1 MFSCISSFHSTIIL
15 PTTSDNWMPSII
27 IIQVLFLG
35 NASVGNVLGQVTWT
49 TDRADVHAGSL
60 SGVTSVR
67 HWRKQVWTQ
76 RQAERQW
83 SNNTGLNGG
92 PRAGVGPEG
101 LSQTEARGWA
111 FLPYIIRSVG
121 ASHLGEGRELCIR
134 QLLSAVGS
142 SWRET
147 WLWVVAGDT
156 PNSWINEQLDPKG
169 GNLGRTP

>member
-35 NASVGNVLGQVTWT
+35 DASVGNVLGQVTWT

-121 ASHLGEGRELCIR
+121 ASHLGGFWTGICPLPKPPPLPASKIK
-134 QLLSAVGS
+134 QTFLSTSLGFWAAS
-142 SWRET
+142 NWT
-147 WLWVVAGDT
+147 WIW
-156 PNSWINEQLDPKG
+156 
-169 GNLGRTP
+169 